1 MNKSFSGNFKAQTS
15 AVMSAR
21 MQAVSRLSTVRKQ
34 RGAFDPITIIAVLVV
49 IAVLASLVAS
59 QFSGDSAKAVA
70 LLNNMATI
78 SDATNR
84 AKLDMGGIPTKI
96 TTLWRKGTAA
106 PQVPLYGGVNGDNS
120 WNGPYLDTQPQGTSD
135 FFMAGR
141 TIADAVQLSINDGT
155 GAAAPTINGA
165 FGASTR
171 LYWVQATL
179 VPRGIALE
187 VVKKCNGVEATA
199 TGVNAVGTPQVALL
213 NNRCGVADAAAETTT
228 VYYKVAEA
236 R

>member
-1 MNKSFSGNFKAQTS
+1 MNNSFSADSKAQLSMRTFS
-15 AVMSAR
+15 QL
-21 MQAVSRLSTVRKQ
+21 QAVSRLATVKKQ

-84 AKLDMGGIPTKI
+84 AKLDMGGIPTKL

-106 PQVPLYGGVNGDNS
+106 PQVPLFGGVNGDNS

-141 TIADAVQLSINDGT
+141 TIADGVQLSINDGT

-165 FGASTR
+165 FGANTR

-199 TGVNAVGTPQVALL
+199 TGVNAVGTPAVALL
-213 NNRCGVADAAAETTT
+213 NNKCGVLSATTDTTT